1 MIYVQ
6 RKGDLTGGGLE
17 KIIAIVIAL
26 AIIALIGVAVMNSI
40 DAGDTKITDTGLSYE
55 EAAICEA
62 QCAICMDEPCKCTIN
77 EVDFACD

>member
-62 QCAICMDEPCKCTIN
+62 QCAICTKSQCTCTIN
-77 EVDFACD
+77 GEPIQCE